1 MNRKLSETDRTD
13 IANMQGVLSAKEVAE
28 LYDISEKTVHRVWN
42 EMSSR
47 VYTRDYTGGVQM
59 DFSTDKL
66 LEVAIEH
73 YNYVIDARNRYRAK
87 AIANPTNCAW
97 GNLELKFTQE
107 SDSLLGM
114 IGKWKAIDKKIG
126 KEEESGPS
134 FCVVYDLETKKVPDI
149 VSKKGYFKEGEDDER
164 LLSNKGWFE

>member
-13 IANMQGVLSAKEVAE
+13 IANMQGVMSAKDVAE
-28 LYDISEKTVHRVWN
+28 MYDISEKTVHRVWK
-42 EMSSR
+42 EGTAR
-47 VYTRDYTGGVQM
+47 VYARDGKENRQV

-73 YNYVIDARNRYRAK
+73 YNYVIDARNRYRAM

-114 IGKWKAIDKKIG
+114 IGKWKAIDKKMS
-126 KEEESGPS
+126 KEEENGPPV
-134 FCVVYDLETKKVPDI
+134 CIVYDLETKMVPDI
-149 VSKKGYFKEGEDDER
+149 VSRKGSFKEGEDDE
-164 LLSNKGWFE
+164 